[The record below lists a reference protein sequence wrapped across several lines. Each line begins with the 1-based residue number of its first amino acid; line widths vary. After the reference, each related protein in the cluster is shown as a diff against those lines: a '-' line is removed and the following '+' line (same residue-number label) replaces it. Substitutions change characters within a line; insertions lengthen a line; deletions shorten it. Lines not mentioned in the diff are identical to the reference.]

1 LASTFPHHLHEQ
13 PDIKHNR
20 KPAPGIRFT
29 APNFPTLITDC
40 VALSES
46 DQEP

>member
-1 LASTFPHHLHEQ
+1 LHEQ

-20 KPAPGIRFT
+20 KPAPGISFG
-29 APNFPTLITDC
+29 APNLSTLIADC
-40 VALSES
+40 VALGES